1 MKAQVYAIQRRL
13 DGVFYRSLPAGV
25 STFSDAGTRVLMTEE
40 VVRIWFSTRL
50 NEIVLVRV

>member
-13 DGVFYRSLPAGV
+13 DGVFYRSLSIGV

-40 VVRIWFSTRL
+40 VARIWFRARL
-50 NEIVLVRV
+50 NEIVLVRA